1 MSRLKEV
8 LFGTRR
14 RKWLTFAM
22 LVVGL
27 YAIIGFLL
35 VPGMAKPRIVEEVA
49 KLTGRE
55 VVLEKLAVNPF
66 TLSATFTGFTIKDT
80 DGEVLLSLGRLK
92 GNLQLFGFLFRE
104 IHFKEVDLVDPYF
117 RIQIQSDGSLNIA
130 DILNQVTGTSASQ
143 PEESNGWHL
152 KVGLLRVVEG
162 NFSFTDLSRSTPF
175 RTSIA
180 PISFDIAEFHTS
192 GESDAPYSFSATSE
206 SGESLS
212 WEGFVALAPVRSKGS
227 LQLDHISMPKY
238 EPYYDIVLNTDIISG
253 KLHIQADYE
262 YSSGASGTARVADA
276 SASFENLE
284 IVDSGNRSPVITIAQ
299 GSIEGLQMDQASRSA
314 EVKTVRLSSG
324 EFLFNRLEDGS
335 LDLLQHVKSTVWQPE
350 STGEVAE
357 PTESMPPLAYQ
368 VEAFSLEDF
377 SLQFVDRSIENPV
390 TLAMDKTSLKLRNI
404 NSTAGSEMDIE
415 FNTSLRTGGTIASEG
430 KATLSPLGGDLSLA
444 LGDIELGAANPYI
457 AEFVNLTLQGGKL
470 NLQGQSRFAIG
481 EQGPSGRFLGNLWL
495 NDFAVIGEE
504 PLVSFSRLDISAIEA
519 SYNET
524 ALDIG
529 EIILKDA
536 QATVLIN
543 EDGISNLAALSK
555 DSPEEV
561 EPKSA
566 GAGLGIPFPVTI
578 GRIVIENAGASVI
591 DRQVSPSVNLGLES
605 LSGTVAGL
613 SSEELARADLD
624 LKGKLSDGTQLA
636 VSGEINPLQED
647 RFSDVTVRFDGFN
660 LTEVSPYSAKFT
672 GYPLSKGKLSF
683 DLSYQI
689 SQAQLSGENLMTID
703 QLTLGEKVPSEDA
716 VNLPVPLA
724 VSLLK
729 DSKGV
734 IEIDVPVSGDLNDPE
749 FSFGRV
755 IGRAL
760 FNLITKLVTSPFSI
774 LGGLVPG
781 GGEMDLSQVAFL
793 PGSTSLDEQGLET
806 LNVLATAL
814 RERPNLN
821 LEIIGRAGGIEETE
835 TLKRTK
841 LENTLR
847 SLRLRE
853 LESRGR
859 TSRTLEEIELTPE
872 ERNRFL
878 EKLYYAMFPSGTPTT
893 EPASPVGNVPEPE
906 PDEAEGFGIRTF
918 IRNLFGGDDN
928 GDQTEV
934 SEAVTEVET
943 ETPAEPAAT
952 DVISPSTMETSI
964 LEAVEIE
971 VERLQELANLR
982 AATVRTFLEQEASI
996 PTERL
1001 FVVIPEDENSIHPEA
1016 GSPSV
1021 AFRLE

>member
-27 YAIIGFLL
+27 YTIVGFLL
-35 VPGMAKPRIVEEVA
+35 VPRIASPRIVEEVA

-55 VVLEKLAVNPF
+55 VVLDKLAVNPF

-92 GNLQLFGFLFRE
+92 GNLQLYGFLFRE
-104 IHFKEVDLVDPYF
+104 IHFKEVDLVNPYF
-117 RIQIQSDGSLNIA
+117 RIQIHEDGSLNIA
-130 DILNQVTGTSASQ
+130 DILNQVTGTGANQ
-143 PEESNGWHL
+143 AEEGKGWHL

-206 SGESLS
+206 SGEAIA

-227 LQLDHISMPKY
+227 LKLDHISMPKY
-238 EPYYDIVLNTDIISG
+238 EPYYDIVLNTDITSG
-253 KLHIQADYE
+253 ILHIQADYA
-262 YSSGASGTARVADA
+262 YSSGATETARVSNA

-284 IVDSGNRSPVITIAQ
+284 VVDSKNRSPVITVSNGA
-299 GSIEGLQMDQASRSA
+299 IEGLEMDQASRSA
-314 EVKTVRLSSG
+314 EVAKIQLSTG
-324 EFLFNRLEDGS
+324 KVFLNRLEDGT
-335 LDLLQHVKSTVWQPE
+335 LDLLQHIKPSVWQPE
-350 STGEVAE
+350 SQGEPVKPAE
-357 PTESMPPLAYQ
+357 PMQPLAYA
-368 VEAFSLEDF
+368 VKALALDEF
-377 SLQFVDRSIENPV
+377 SLQFVDSSIENPV
-390 TLAMDKTSLKLRNI
+390 TLAMDNTSMKLRNI
-404 NSTAGSEMDIE
+404 SSKAGSEMEIE
-415 FNTSLRTGGTIASEG
+415 FHTSLRTGGTIASEG
-430 KATLSPLGGDLSLA
+430 KATLSPLGGELSLA
-444 LGDIELGAANPYI
+444 LQKIELRAANPYI
-457 AEFVNLTLQGGKL
+457 AEYVNLALQGGNL
-470 NLQGQSRFAIG
+470 NLQGQSVFTMG
-481 EQGPSGRFLGNLWL
+481 EQGPSGRFSGNLWL
-495 NDFAVIGEE
+495 NDFAFAGEE
-504 PLVSFSRLDISAIEA
+504 PLVSFSSLDISAIEA
-519 SYNET
+519 SYNQT

-529 EIILKDA
+529 DITLKDA
-536 QATVLIN
+536 QATVHIN
-543 EDGISNLAALSK
+543 EDGISNLTALGK
-555 DSPEEV
+555 DNPEDS

-578 GRIVIENAGASVI
+578 GKIVIENAGASVI
-591 DRQVSPSVNLGLES
+591 DSQVSPSVNLGLES

-660 LTEVSPYSAKFT
+660 LTEVSPYAAKYT

-703 QLTLGEKVPSEDA
+703 QLTLGDKVPSEDA

-781 GGEMDLSQVAFL
+781 GGEMDLSQVAFTA
-793 PGSTSLDEQGLET
+793 GSSSLDEKGVET
-806 LNVLATAL
+806 LNALASAL
-814 RERPNLN
+814 SERPTLN
-821 LEIIGRAGGIEETE
+821 LEVIGRAGGLAEIAH
-835 TLKRTK
+835 LKRMK

-847 SLRLRE
+847 TLRLKE

-859 TSRTLEEIELTPE
+859 ASRPLDQIELTPD
-872 ERNRFL
+872 ERDRFL
-878 EKLYYAMFPSGTPTT
+878 KKLYYTLFPAGVPSV
-893 EPASPVGNVPEPE
+893 EPVLPLEDEPQAVQE
-906 PDEAEGFGIRTF
+906 EEEGFGLRTF
-918 IRNLFGGDDN
+918 IRNLFGGGAD
-928 GDQTEV
+928 EEPV
-934 SEAVTEVET
+934 EPAEAVSTVET
-943 ETPAEPAAT
+943 ETPAGPAAAEEM
-952 DVISPSTMETSI
+952 SLLAMETRI

-971 VERLQELANLR
+971 LERLQELANRR

-1001 FVVIPEDENSIHPEA
+1001 FVVIPEDDSFVHPDE